1 MERGSFHHWRVAARN
16 EILSNSGNNTADISG
31 PLGRVAWMA
40 AMAQTTAPI
49 SFSQTWTFFEG
60 AWHEGNVPIM
70 GPRTHAAWLG
80 STVFDGARAFEGVA
94 PDLDLHCARINQSAV
109 NFKLKPMVDTATWL
123 GLAREGIA
131 RFGANAELYIRPMY
145 WAQNGSGGG
154 VLFDPETTNWCLC
167 IYAAPM
173 PQPTG
178 NSITLSP
185 FRRPTAESA
194 PVDAKAACLYP
205 NNSRALIEA
214 QTRGFSNCL
223 MLDMLGN
230 VAEFGNANVFMTKDG
245 VVYTPAPNGTFLN
258 GITRQRVIG
267 LLRADGVTVV
277 ETTLSYADFLKAD
290 EIFSSGN
297 FAKVAP
303 VIKIDDRSL
312 QPGPFYGRARKL
324 YWDFAHA

>member
-1 MERGSFHHWRVAARN
+1 M
-16 EILSNSGNNTADISG
+16 T
-31 PLGRVAWMA
+31 
-40 AMAQTTAPI
+40 QTTAPI
-49 SFSQTWTFFEG
+49 NFSQTNFAQTWTFFEG

-80 STVFDGARAFEGVA
+80 STVFDGARAFEGTA
-94 PDLDLHCARINQSAV
+94 PDLDKHCARINQSAV
-109 NFKLKPMVDTATWL
+109 NFKLKPVVDRETWL
-123 GLAREGIA
+123 GLSREGIA

-154 VLFDPETTNWCLC
+154 VLFDPDTTNWCLC
-167 IYAAPM
+167 IYVAPM

-214 QTRGFSNCL
+214 QSRGFSNCL

-230 VAEFGNANVFMTKDG
+230 VAEFGNSNVFMAKDG
-245 VVYTPAPNGTFLN
+245 VVFTPVPNGTFLN

-267 LLRADGVTVV
+267 LLRADGVTVI
-277 ETTLSYADFLKAD
+277 EKTLNYGDFQHAD

-303 VIKIDDRSL
+303 VVKIDDRSL
-312 QPGPFYGRARKL
+312 QPGPFYARARKL

>member
-1 MERGSFHHWRVAARN
+1 M
-16 EILSNSGNNTADISG
+16 
-31 PLGRVAWMA
+31 
-40 AMAQTTAPI
+40 API
-49 SFSQTWTFFEG
+49 VKSVSYSQTWTFFEG
-60 AWHEGNVPIM
+60 NWHEGNVPIM
-70 GPRTHAAWLG
+70 GPRTHAAWLA

-94 PDLDLHCARINQSAV
+94 PDLDRHCARVNQSAI
-109 NFKLKPMVDTATWL
+109 NFKLKPVVDTATWL
-123 GLAREGIA
+123 ELAREGMA
-131 RFGANAELYIRPMY
+131 RFDATAELYIRPMY
-145 WAQNGSGGG
+145 WAQSGSGGG

-167 IYAAPM
+167 IHVAPM
-173 PQPTG
+173 PPTSG
-178 NSITLSP
+178 SAITLSP

-230 VAEFGNANVFMTKDG
+230 VAEFGNSNVFMARDG

-267 LLRADGVTVV
+267 LLRADGVSVV
-277 ETTLSYADFLKAD
+277 ETTLSYADFQKAD